1 LRVRLHAADAPAG
14 RAAAFELLH
23 ALAQQTP
30 TVTGAA
36 PPGVSLGGLS
46 VRVPAARPGER
57 HAQASAVTSA
67 LSRAV
72 ARAGRG
78 S

>member
-14 RAAAFELLH
+14 RAAALELLH
-23 ALAQQTP
+23 ALAERSP
-30 TVTGAA
+30 ALIGDAPAGA
-36 PPGVSLGGLS
+36 SLGGLR

-57 HAQASAVTSA
+57 HAQAGVVVSA

-72 ARAGRG
+72 SRAGRG